1 MIGDS
6 DSDSG
11 SKEITKEKGDG
22 GLLEITDLD
31 VSQRKEVGRGGS
43 PVRRSEAVDIGL
55 EKVLIELESLSGRE
69 NLSSKAPPVE
79 DVDQLSSEQQVE
91 EIKEKEWALVT
102 LTNGGM
108 ASPGKVVK
116 AVEGYTSSNG
126 FQILQDLR
134 EESEINE
141 DDVDDEVDDEV
152 EGGVGAVV
160 EAEDDGARGIGDQ
173 VAGNTTVTASL
184 TEVVETKDLI
194 IPPKHSS
201 STRGRDRGSKRPI
214 LNLGLQR
221 TRKIFHLPSLGRPIS
236 VSNQPPPPS
245 SVVSIRLHRRVH
257 AFTVVLLPPPPL
269 SCSCKPSPPLPS
281 SPCSHKSPL
290 PPQCS

>member
-1 MIGDS
+1 MQRPLPHVQPPTEDATTGCETDIVELEGFS
-6 DSDSG
+6 
-11 SKEITKEKGDG
+11 SKDNVERSSSEIVT
-22 GLLEITDLD
+22 
-31 VSQRKEVGRGGS
+31 
-43 PVRRSEAVDIGL
+43 
-55 EKVLIELESLSGRE
+55 KVLTELESLSGRE

-102 LTNGGM
+102 LKNGGM

-214 LNLGLQR
+214 VSSRGL
-221 TRKIFHLPSLGRPIS
+221 
-236 VSNQPPPPS
+236 
-245 SVVSIRLHRRVH
+245 VH
-257 AFTVVLLPPPPL
+257 AVVHQQ
-269 SCSCKPSPPLPS
+269 KVQNS
-281 SPCSHKSPL
+281 SKKASSRKH
-290 PPQCS
+290 